1 MKSSDNS
8 HGDLSAALSLLRAYG
23 LDRFGSMK
31 EFSKNLGITPQNLN
45 GYLSGERKPGRVFL
59 ARLAEIGFD
68 VSILLDTRTDLQAG
82 TPATSSPGDLPPLAL
97 GAAFTLL
104 PLPVEA
110 IADQVEATPKQVQSW
125 IDKVASPSHRQLA
138 LLFNLV
144 AIAGVA
150 ARCGGHAAAVSHP
163 ASSDTQGVKA
173 A

>member
-1 MKSSDNS
+1 MKSSGNS
-8 HGDLSAALSLLRAYG
+8 HGDLSPALSQLRSYG

-31 EFSKNLGITPQNLN
+31 EFSKKLGITPQNLN

-68 VSILLDTRTDLQAG
+68 VSVLLDTRIGLQG
-82 TPATSSPGDLPPLAL
+82 GSQIPSPSNDLPPLAL

-125 IDKVASPSHRQLA
+125 IDKVAMPTHRQLA

-163 ASSDTQGVKA
+163 ASSDTQGAKA